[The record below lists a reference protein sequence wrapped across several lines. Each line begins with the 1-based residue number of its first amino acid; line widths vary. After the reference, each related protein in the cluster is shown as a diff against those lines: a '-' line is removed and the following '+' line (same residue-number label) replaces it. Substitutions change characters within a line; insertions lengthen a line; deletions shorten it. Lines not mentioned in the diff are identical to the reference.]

1 MPQFQIFST
10 EQIKSLRKGGKI
22 LRECLAYIA
31 KLVKPEIS
39 TQALDDEAEKFIRA
53 SGGIPG
59 FKGYKGY
66 PATLCTSVNEECVHG
81 IPGKKVLKEGDII
94 SLDLGVLLDDLY
106 TDACITV
113 AVGEA
118 SPDALRLIQYTD
130 DALSAALRVIRTG
143 IRIGD
148 ISATIQEVVEGGGYT
163 VLRAL
168 TGHGLGTNLHQYPD
182 IPNFGASGK
191 GPMIPFHTI
200 LAIEPIVSAGR
211 SSGIVEG
218 GDGWTLKTKDG
229 ALSAH
234 MEHTVLV
241 LEDGCEILA

>member
-1 MPQFQIFST
+1 MPQFQIFDDR
-10 EQIKSLRKGGKI
+10 QIQSLRKGGKI
-22 LRECLAYIA
+22 LRECLTYVA
-31 KLVKPEIS
+31 KLVAPGITTK
-39 TQALDDEAEKFIRA
+39 ALDNAAETFIRDH
-53 SGGIPG
+53 GGLPG
-59 FKGYKGY
+59 FKGYKGF

-81 IPGKKVLKEGDII
+81 IPGERLLKEGDII
-94 SLDLGVLLDDLY
+94 SLDAGVLLDDLY

-130 DALSAALRVIRTG
+130 DALVAALRVIRTG
-143 IRIGD
+143 IHIGD
-148 ISATIQEVVEGGGYT
+148 ISAAIQEIVEGGGYT

-191 GPMIPFHTI
+191 GPTIPFHTI
-200 LAIEPIVSAGR
+200 LAIEPIVSAGK
-211 SSGIVEG
+211 SSGITEG

-234 MEHTVLV
+234 MEHTVLIIQN
-241 LEDGCEILA
+241 GCEILA